1 MVNTEM
7 QGSNPDEFFELNE
20 MTNDS
25 LVRLIRDQLGITVKA
40 LVTVAAAIRILEER
54 GVDVG
59 ELKLT
64 MLGHLRRIAH
74 GQLLPE
80 LVVRFQ
86 GHPRLL
92 SMAAALPMPDQMRLK
107 DATSLAI
114 VEMDQQGAT
123 AKRMIPPESLRTSQL
138 VQIFGRDGI
147 RGEDEQILY
156 LKAGV
161 AVRQPV
167 RTAPDGVVIDRT
179 RKSIIVNG
187 YRLSLAELLD
197 YAARLSN

>member
-1 MVNTEM
+1 
-7 QGSNPDEFFELNE
+7 
-20 MTNDS
+20 
-25 LVRLIRDQLGITVKA
+25 
-40 LVTVAAAIRILEER
+40 
-54 GVDVG
+54 
-59 ELKLT
+59 
-64 MLGHLRRIAH
+64 
-74 GQLLPE
+74 
-80 LVVRFQ
+80 
-86 GHPRLL
+86 
-92 SMAAALPMPDQMRLK
+92 MAAALPMPDQMRLK